1 VFLDKLQAEGWL
13 DLFANNQIGCSVLDL
28 VDFYANYEVTSGVVT
43 SVVNGKRI
51 KFNATSLGEI
61 LRILAEGFSMYVRED
76 KSVLGA
82 ARFLELAQKLSQK
95 PSLKAPRSIKKE
107 EMTSLH
113 QLLFWFIIKN
123 VIHRGQG
130 RNLTDAMD
138 QCFINLLDRGRRS
151 TSLLS

>member
-61 LRILAEGFSMYVRED
+61 LRILAEEFSMYVRED